1 MAITGENL
9 FNEYRNIVNAD
20 TADTFVTVL
29 DGGSAQGKI
38 ISLLNIINQ
47 DTISH
52 TVTLSFDR
60 YSGSYASIFT
70 KAHIVLPG
78 SNELAVDFMIPL
90 IAGANPDRIQAKTT
104 TQVSSGKKVTISASG
119 PSFT

>member
-20 TADTFVTVL
+20 TADTFVTVTA
-29 DGGSAQGKI
+29 GGSAQGKI
-38 ISLLNIINQ
+38 ISFLNIVNQ

-60 YSGSYASIFT
+60 YAGSYASVFT
-70 KAHIVLPG
+70 KSYLVAAGESKI
-78 SNELAVDFMIPL
+78 AVDFMIPL
-90 IAGANPDRIQAKTT
+90 IAGANPDRIQAKTAV
-104 TQVSSGKKVTISASG
+104 QVSSGKKVTIMACG
-119 PSFT
+119 PDFS